1 MSVSQT
7 ETKEYKDFSSG
18 LHDKAGEQGKVIKA
32 QIELTY
38 GCNLHCVHCY
48 TDCYNQ
54 RDLIKERELPYGEV
68 IRILDQLH
76 EEGVLWICFT
86 GGEIFMRRDFLD
98 IYAYAKQKGFIITL
112 FTNGTMI
119 STRIADYLKEHP
131 PFKIDISV
139 HGVTQE
145 TYEKV
150 TQVPGSYGR
159 CMEGIRRLLDRGLP
173 VDIKTKA
180 MTVNKHELDKIKE
193 FVEGLGL
200 RFRLTTAIH
209 PRLNGDLKP
218 CEFRLTPDEIV
229 ELDFPESDLDE
240 EEANCATSEEVPLGP
255 PPDDRLYRCGC
266 GTVAAH
272 ISAWGELGACTW
284 QHQVR
289 ADLGEK
295 SVAQGIAEV
304 FPRIRAARYKSNSPC
319 RTCQVY
325 RFCGKDPNIAWAEAA
340 DPEQPV
346 EHFCQTAFKRAD
358 RLSARVASQHPS
370 GTTHG

>member
-1 MSVSQT
+1 MPEFPT
-7 ETKEYKDFSSG
+7 RTMEYKDFSSAVF
-18 LHDKAGEQGKVIKA
+18 DRAGKRGRVINA
-32 QIELTY
+32 QVELTY

-54 RDLIKERELPYGEV
+54 PDLIKERELPYTDV
-68 IRILDQLH
+68 VRILDELH
-76 EEGVLWICFT
+76 EQGVLWLCFT

-119 STRIADYLKEHP
+119 STRIAEYLEEYP

-139 HGVTQE
+139 HGVTEE

-150 TQVPGSYGR
+150 TQVPGSYR
-159 CMEGIRRLLDRGLP
+159 QCMEGIRRLLDRGLP

-180 MTVNKHELDKIKE
+180 MTLNRHELGEIKE

-200 RFRLTTAIH
+200 RFKLTTGIY
-209 PRLNGDLKP
+209 PRLNGALEP

-229 ELDFPESDLDE
+229 SLDFPEGDLDE
-240 EEANCATSEEVPLGP
+240 EASCAASDEVPVGP

-266 GTVAAH
+266 GTIAVH
-272 ISAWGELGACTW
+272 VSAWGELGTCTW

-289 ADLGEK
+289 ADLHEK
-295 SVAQGIAEV
+295 SVAEGIAEV
-304 FPRIRAARYKSNSPC
+304 FPQIRAARYHSESPC
-319 RTCQVY
+319 RACQVY
-325 RFCGKDPNIAWAEAA
+325 RLCDKNPNIAWAEAS
-340 DPEQPV
+340 DSEQPV
-346 EHFCQTAFKRAD
+346 EHFCRTAFKRAD
-358 RLSARVASQHPS
+358 RLTGRCAS
-370 GTTHG
+370 